1 MMRVLRTFLSLA
13 MVVGLLA
20 FQVPSGYA
28 QIIPAAQKTT
38 PAPAP
43 AVAPMSRVQ
52 LAGGQP
58 NVAKPSVEESNWPKL
73 SMPKLSM
80 PDLKVPKLKMPSMS
94 KVLSPVSVGY
104 QKVTSGTKKAW
115 EGTKE
120 MLTFG
125 GTQEKVKTAPS
136 RRTASSTRQSL
147 WQKLTTRSQ
156 EPVGPQTVGE
166 WMHQPR
172 LQP

>member
-1 MMRVLRTFLSLA
+1 MRVLPAGLSVALV
-13 MVVGLLA
+13 MGFMSLLG
-20 FQVPSGYA
+20 PTGHA
-28 QIIPAAQKTT
+28 QIIPAPQPTSAT
-38 PAPAP
+38 APAAAHP
-43 AVAPMSRVQ
+43 NGVQ
-52 LAGGQP
+52 LAGGQA
-58 NVAKPSVEESNWPKL
+58 NVAKPADEESDWPKL

-80 PDLKVPKLKMPSMS
+80 PEIKVPKLKMPSMS
-94 KVLSPVSVGY
+94 KVLSPVSIGY
-104 QKVTSGTKKAW
+104 QKVSAGTKKAW

-125 GTQEKVKTAPS
+125 GSQEKVKTAS
-136 RRTASSTRQSL
+136 TGGNSSVSRQSL
-147 WQKLTTRSQ
+147 WKKLTTRNQ